1 MSDVV
6 KSGLVSIVVASY
18 NHAEYLEQRM
28 DSLINQTY
36 QNIEILVIDDCSTD
50 NSVAVLRS
58 YESHPK
64 VRLII
69 REKNGGWVAVSNQGV
84 EISSGEFIIFA
95 NCDDACE
102 PQMIERLVEAMRT
115 NPTAGISYCRSLMI
129 DEDGK
134 LLGDD
139 FSGREESFKI
149 RCSQDALLK
158 KREMSHFLM
167 HSCVIPN
174 LSAALFRK
182 ECYMASGGLTSVYQV
197 CSDWDLF
204 FKVVEYYDVAYVA
217 QPLNEFRQHKTTI
230 RSRTKERIFY
240 EEIIGLLLRKITS
253 LDLTFEERIK
263 YRFHV
268 MLIWATHILRPP
280 FGGIFSFF
288 YLLKV
293 VLHFDKISIVNL
305 PVAVVIRFF
314 IIMVKLPR
322 KILNIVSKSDYFRS
336 QKKP

>member
-6 KSGLVSIVVASY
+6 KSGLVSVIVASY

-182 ECYMASGGLTSVYQV
+182 ECYMASGRLTSVYQV

-230 RSRTKERIFY
+230 RSSTKERILN
-240 EEIIGLLLRKITS
+240 EEIIGLLLRQIK
-253 LDLTFEERIK
+253 LLNLTFIERMK
-263 YRFHV
+263 
-268 MLIWATHILRPP
+268 
-280 FGGIFSFF
+280 
-288 YLLKV
+288 
-293 VLHFDKISIVNL
+293 
-305 PVAVVIRFF
+305 
-314 IIMVKLPR
+314 
-322 KILNIVSKSDYFRS
+322 
-336 QKKP
+336 

>member
-95 NCDDACE
+95 NCDDACK
-102 PQMIERLVEAMRT
+102 PQLIERLVKVMYE
-115 NPTAGISYCRSLMI
+115 NPSAGISFCRSLMI
-129 DEDGK
+129 DEDGN

-139 FSGREESFKI
+139 YEVREKSFKM
-149 RCSQDALLK
+149 RCSNDVLLK
-158 KREMSHFLM
+158 QKEVNRFLL

-174 LSAALFRK
+174 LSAALFRRESYK
-182 ECYMASGGLTSVYQV
+182 TAGGLTSAYRV
-197 CSDWDLF
+197 CSDWALF
-204 FKVVEYYDVAYVA
+204 FKVVENYDVAYVA

-230 RSRTKERIFY
+230 RSSTKERILY
-240 EEIIGLLLRKITS
+240 EEIIGLLLTEITL
-253 LDLTFEERIK
+253 LDLTFKEHIK
-263 YRFHV
+263 YRLDV
-268 MLIWATHILRPP
+268 MYLWSSHILRPS
-280 FGGIFSFF
+280 FSGILSFT

-293 VLHFDKISIVNL
+293 VLRFDAIAIVYFPLAFMLRSIHLPFKIVNNIYTKL
-305 PVAVVIRFF
+305 HDVRKLNVAR
-314 IIMVKLPR
+314 
-322 KILNIVSKSDYFRS
+322 
-336 QKKP
+336 